1 MNKLPNGWTRDT
13 VFTDLAILIGLVE
26 NQWPIAFV
34 NAPSLCGVP
43 VLSNL
48 FRDKRVKVVLL
59 CDPDEHILPESKV
72 RCVRFSVTE
81 GESPFAKSAVEA
93 TRKKALA
100 ALSELWDELSREYTG
115 SQKNEASVEKFV
127 SALVRDDNPLDLTII
142 APAAAPASV
151 IKASN
156 PAPAPSNDEEP
167 AMAFVEP
174 PDEMPDDSASTY
186 TAVSTP
192 IPSKPAAVPIVH
204 KLMCV
209 YEKKRIVASN
219 DAITLVCPVSD
230 GPLPG
235 TRMLGKWSAYYSHS
249 FVGILDPDTGQ
260 QARASDLNTICAR
273 LTQIL
278 GVRVVAGNVDRAV
291 CAEAESV
298 PA

>member
-43 VLSNL
+43 ALSNL
-48 FRDKRVKVVLL
+48 FRDKRVKVVLM

-72 RCVRFSVTE
+72 RCVRFSVTH

-93 TRKKALA
+93 TRKKALT
-100 ALSELWDELSREYTG
+100 ALSEFWDELSHEYAG
-115 SQKNEASVEKFV
+115 SQKNESPVEKV
-127 SALVRDDNPLDLTII
+127 LSVPIGDDNLLDLTII
-142 APAAAPASV
+142 APAAAPA
-151 IKASN
+151 
-156 PAPAPSNDEEP
+156 PPNDEEP

-174 PDEMPDDSASTY
+174 PDEMPDNSASAY
-186 TAVSTP
+186 TAVVTP
-192 IPSKPAAVPIVH
+192 IPSKPAAVPIIH

-209 YEKKRIVASN
+209 DETKRIIASN
-219 DAITLVCPVSD
+219 EAITIICPVSD
-230 GPLPG
+230 GALPG
-235 TRMLGKWSAYYSHS
+235 TRMLGEWSAYYPHN
-249 FVGILDPDTGQ
+249 FIGILDQETGQ
-260 QARASDLNTICAR
+260 QVRANDLNVVCAR

-278 GVRVVAGNVDRAV
+278 GIQIVAENMKQAV